1 MKENNKEPIRIRRK
15 RLANG
20 NVSLYLDLYSKG
32 RRKYEFLR
40 LYLIPERSRED
51 KEKNRATMQ
60 LANAIKSKRIVE
72 MQNKRYG
79 FECTDK
85 GKVLFFD
92 YCKRIK
98 ELIDEKY
105 SESTRLHWKV
115 AIDVLNEYER
125 DKSITIDEIDKEW
138 VEGFLEYM
146 RTRDASKSRA
156 RKMLKAN
163 TQELYYRKFKAI
175 MGFAE
180 RDGLIRENPIR
191 LVHTVKAE
199 DAERMYLTMDEIR
212 AVARSSC
219 RYEEVKKAFLFSC
232 LTGMRRGDIIALRW
246 GEVHDENGMAR
257 IIFRQGKT
265 KGQEYLDIN
274 QQAQELMGERGAD
287 DERVFR
293 LPSLDSLRRSVA
305 ELMRNAGIRKK
316 ITFHCAR
323 HTFATMMLDIGTD
336 IYTVSKLLGHR
347 DIDST
352 QIYARI
358 LDKNKRKAVES
369 IPDIL

>member
-40 LYLIPERSRED
+40 LYLIPERCRED

-115 AIDVLNEYER
+115 AIDVINEYER
-125 DKSITIDEIDKEW
+125 DKSITFDDIDKEW

-180 RDGLIRENPIR
+180 REGLIKENPIR

-212 AVARSSC
+212 SVARSSC
-219 RYEEVKKAFLFSC
+219 RHEEVKKAFLFSC

-246 GEVHDENGMAR
+246 GEVHDQNGMAR

-274 QQAQELMGERGAD
+274 QQAHKLMGERGAD

-293 LPSLDSLRRSVA
+293 LPSLDSIRRSVA

-323 HTFATMMLDIGTD
+323 HSFATMMLDIGTD